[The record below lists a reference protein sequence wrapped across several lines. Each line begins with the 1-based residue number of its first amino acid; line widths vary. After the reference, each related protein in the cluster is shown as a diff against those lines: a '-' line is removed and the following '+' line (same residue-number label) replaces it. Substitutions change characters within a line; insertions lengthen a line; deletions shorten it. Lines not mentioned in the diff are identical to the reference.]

1 MADGRAVLEAR
12 EPFSIDMNGAPFQ
25 VRAGDRFY
33 ADDPVVE
40 AAPALFTELTVRT
53 SRGQRPQPTS
63 PTGSAVE
70 TTTAEPGGRR
80 RLSRPAGKPPAEP
93 VQPPQ
98 PGEV

>member
-63 PTGSAVE
+63 P
-70 TTTAEPGGRR
+70 GGRR